1 MHGIRNNSQ
10 VGWDL
15 TESSGQSASNSWQT
29 HVSMKFM
36 LLPRSGSAVCKVLK
50 CSASGTSEAKRG
62 LPGDRPNRS
71 CKHGTFVEHLQGA
84 EPFISILGENEIR
97 TQGIASLG
105 TLTVAAAP
113 ETRRMKMDYVVLCLS
128 EL

>member
-1 MHGIRNNSQ
+1 
-10 VGWDL
+10 
-15 TESSGQSASNSWQT
+15 
-29 HVSMKFM
+29 
-36 LLPRSGSAVCKVLK
+36 
-50 CSASGTSEAKRG
+50 
-62 LPGDRPNRS
+62 
-71 CKHGTFVEHLQGA
+71 LQGA